1 MYNLTPS
8 RAAPTPPMSR
18 QASSSSAVNVQQYG
32 SRNASPS
39 HSLISLQQ
47 ASRQNG
53 GAGSASGGRNG
64 LHGSGGGTRSG
75 MVSVK
80 DNFLLWTKKWMVLD
94 DEMLSFRKSEVRC
107 RC

>member
-94 DEMLSFRKSEVRC
+94 DEMLSFRKSEVRR